1 MSPHVFFAFLWDIN
15 RKPQR
20 QQGRKGMSKDRIQGY
35 SAAGQSADMERGAA
49 EALGET
55 DGE

>member
-1 MSPHVFFAFLWDIN
+1 
-15 RKPQR
+15 
-20 QQGRKGMSKDRIQGY
+20 MSKDRIQGY